1 MTDVNYSGFSFGF
14 SEDTSPAGIAFNDDG
29 MKMFMSGT
37 QNDTIYEYNLTTA
50 YSLQSGVSYSGFS
63 FVISEDT
70 APAAVV
76 FNDDGSKMF
85 VLGGQNDTVYEYD
98 LTTPY
103 SLQSG
108 VSYSGFSFAIGTQD
122 DQPEALTFND
132 DGSKMFM
139 VGIENRTIY
148 EYDLTTPYSLQ
159 SGVSY
164 SGFSFVVAEDI
175 SPEGLAFSG
184 DGKKMIVVGNS
195 SITLYEYDLTTP
207 YSLQSGV
214 SYTGRLF
221 IVFGQATSPKEA
233 IFNDDGSKIFLLG
246 SSSDTVYEYNLPV
259 PYSLASSPSKAII
272 GLGTQLQIGDG
283 QPSEAFTTIAEVLS
297 VTAFSLSTD
306 AVDVTNMDSPDKYK
320 EFIPGLRDGGEISFD
335 INYIF
340 DEATHLVGDS
350 GILKDFND
358 TETKKRNFKI
368 IFPDTAVTTWEFTG
382 IITGFTNNS
391 PTDAAITA
399 SITIKV
405 TSKPVFV

>member
-139 VGIENRTIY
+139 LGIENRTI
-148 EYDLTTPYSLQ
+148 
-159 SGVSY
+159 
-164 SGFSFVVAEDI
+164 
-175 SPEGLAFSG
+175 
-184 DGKKMIVVGNS
+184 
-195 SITLYEYDLTTP
+195 YEYDLTTP